1 MITVDPLWLVVGGA
15 ALLYIGV
22 VIGERYV

>member
-1 MITVDPLWLVVGGA
+1 MITVDPLWLIVGGA

-22 VIGERYV
+22 VIGEHYV